1 MALAIPGFSMR
12 FSILGSGSRGN
23 SVFLE
28 SGKTGILIDAGF
40 SGKEILTRLHSVGRE
55 LRDVHALFLTH
66 EHNDHICGA
75 GVLSRKAK
83 IPTYATSGTLNAG
96 ATRMGELFVR
106 REFVCGDLI
115 TINDLTVRSFRV
127 SHDTADPVGFVVS
140 DGKNSVGYCTDTGR
154 VSHLMA
160 QRLKGCNAIIL
171 EFNHNL
177 EMLKNGPYPLPLQ
190 QRVRSSV
197 GHLSNEDAADFLAE
211 LMSPHLHVVVLAH
224 LSETNNTPMLAREA
238 ARSVLPQSDEPAL
251 YIAEQATALP
261 LLEISAA
268 GMVREEKRV
277 CF

>member
-1 MALAIPGFSMR
+1 MR

-40 SGKEILTRLHSVGRE
+40 SGKEILTRLQSIGRE
-55 LRDVHALFLTH
+55 LEDVHALFLTH

-83 IPTYATSGTLNAG
+83 IPAYATSGTLDAG
-96 ATRMGELFVR
+96 AVRMGELFAR
-106 REFVCGDLI
+106 REFDSGDLV
-115 TINDLTVRSFRV
+115 TINDLTVRSFRI

-140 DGKNSVGYCTDTGR
+140 DGHSSVGYCTDTGK
-154 VSHLMA
+154 VSHLML
-160 QRLKGCNAIIL
+160 QRLKGCEALIL

-197 GHLSNEDAADFLAE
+197 GHLSNEDAAEFLAA
-211 LMSPHLHVVVLAH
+211 LMSPHLRIVVLAH
-224 LSETNNTPMLAREA
+224 LSEINNTPVLAREA
-238 ARSVLPQSDEPAL
+238 ARSVLPPSDEPAL
-251 YIAEQATALP
+251 FIAEQACALP
-261 LLEISAA
+261 LLDISPTGVA
-268 GMVREEKRV
+268 RH
-277 CF
+277 